1 MASKN
6 TSEYQL
12 LIKLGAQVDKSVDSA
27 IGKLTKKLG
36 GLAILKIAKDAA
48 VATGKAVLGYA
59 KDSLEAYSTLEKSV
73 VNAANVFGGTAE
85 QVEANEDAIEK
96 FSRGLA
102 KRLPYSAD
110 QAADSLYYLGLVGI
124 DLQDAL
130 DGAEQGLSVA
140 DKMMELAYVN
150 GNDVA
155 TTVDLITDAMSGL
168 NKEINKE
175 NVTDFMDLLTKTMS
189 STNTNADQMLNA
201 ILGVGQTAGMVN
213 MGEDELAAYIGLL
226 ANYGTKDTQAGTA
239 LNSMFT
245 RMIGNSTAIKAYKSL
260 GVQMYDSSGGFKGV
274 TSVLTQTEE
283 ALSKL
288 TDEERNPIMKDL
300 FGIHYMNE
308 ANILLGAM
316 DEKTDELGNKTSEYA
331 DILATVSDN
340 AGSLDQMVENS
351 LDTLDSQYTIFKN
364 QWTDLKYTLGK
375 ALEPAAVETLKWVNS
390 TFFPQAEDTMEG
402 IAGWIESQ
410 VPMIPEYLDT
420 AYGYVTDA
428 VEVAREYFSGQEW
441 ADLVEQGISFGG
453 TLKDAF
459 LSIDWPQVAET
470 AGALGKAA
478 ANLVSFV
485 LKIANSETVKFLTG
499 ILGNI
504 INATAY
510 VVEKIT
516 GGVNDFANW
525 MKTWDFSQFGGE
537 NKEVVSDFTDRAAE
551 AQVEVDNLNE
561 QIKYYQDLIS
571 EETDPKV
578 IDRLSAQVD
587 TLNDRLKEAQDRL
600 VALTDTAENI
610 GGTYFATNS
619 AGGALGLG
627 GTKTHSSLSNKG
639 SKGYKQYESYAA
651 EPFADGGIV
660 TRPTLSLIGEA
671 GEKEAVIPLSKIGDV
686 VSSVSGGN
694 VTFAPVINVSGGN
707 AGEGVRQALK
717 SGYEEFKAYYKRMV
731 KEQKRLAF

>member
-12 LIKLGAQVDKSVDSA
+12 LIRLGAQVDKSVDSA

-48 VATGKAVLGYA
+48 VTTGKAVLGYA

-85 QVEANEDAIEK
+85 QVELNEDAIEK

-102 KRLPYSAD
+102 KKLPYSAD
-110 QAADSLYYLGLVGI
+110 QAADSLYYLGLVGL

-130 DGAEQGLSVA
+130 GVA
-140 DKMMELAYVN
+140 QQMMELAYIN
-150 GNDVA
+150 GGDVA

-168 NKEINKE
+168 NKEINGE

-201 ILGVGQTAGMVN
+201 ILGVGQTAGMVDLR
-213 MGEDELAAYIGLL
+213 EDELAAYIGLL
-226 ANYGTKDTQAGTA
+226 ANYGTKDTEAGTA

-260 GVQMYDSSGGFKGV
+260 GVQMYDSSGGFVGV
-274 TSVLTQTEE
+274 TNILTQTEE

-340 AGSLDQMVENS
+340 AGTLDQMVGNS
-351 LDTLDSQYTIFKN
+351 LDTWSAQSTIAKQ
-364 QWTDLKYTLGK
+364 QWDDLKYTLGK
-375 ALEPAAVETLKWVNS
+375 ALEPAAIEGLKWINS
-390 TFFPQAEDTMEG
+390 TFFPQAEDAMEG

-459 LSIDWPQVAET
+459 LSIDWPQVAKT
-470 AGALGKAA
+470 AGALGNAA

-504 INATAY
+504 INAAAY

-551 AQVEVDNLNE
+551 AQVEVDNLNG

-571 EETDPKV
+571 EEKDPKV

-587 TLNDRLKEAQDRL
+587 TLNDRLKEAKDRL
-600 VALTDTAENI
+600 NALTDAAEGI
-610 GGTYFATNS
+610 GGSYYATNS
-619 AGGALGLG
+619 LG
-627 GTKTHSSLSNKG
+627 GTPGFGGNKG
-639 SKGYKQYESYAA
+639 ANLKQNPSGRYYQTNGYSAT
-651 EPFADGGIV
+651 PFADGGIV

-707 AGEGVRQALK
+707 AGEGVRQALR